1 MNLALTCSKL
11 WRATLNS
18 TMLFVGAWLDDSL
31 GAMGLRVYVSFNFSG
46 LRFEGSGD
54 KALDSRLR
62 L

>member
-1 MNLALTCSKL
+1 
-11 WRATLNS
+11 
-18 TMLFVGAWLDDSL
+18 MLFVGAWLDDSL

-54 KALDSRLR
+54 KALDPRLR